1 MIKKIAIYCDLSNSS
16 GLGHF
21 NRMKN
26 LSIELEKRGSKCYF
40 LFYLK
45 NREYVTKH
53 AKKLKII
60 FFSDKYKIR
69 SIKNILLKNNFEIL
83 IIDSYENN
91 FLLEKS
97 LVKQGHF
104 VVSIDDHLRKYNS
117 NIVVTNRI
125 VKNNLYRVKQN
136 QVLLS
141 GSKYILL
148 TRENKRIKKFSNKS
162 KKLKLLLH
170 AGGSSSYKYIKDFTE
185 STLHAIDKYN
195 LDASIICSTS
205 NAKNYIK
212 NLLIKYKNNNKLK
225 ILPFVNDLSKKIK
238 DYDLVAGPMGTTTFE
253 TIMLG
258 VFPFSVPI
266 KDDGRDSV
274 HTWHSLGHLAHLTKK
289 EKKSNVII
297 KEMWSLIITNYK
309 NLLNLLIK
317 NSKQLDGLGPK
328 RLAEKINFYHKN
340 RKKMINTKVSKN
352 NNSIYTEKCKISDIR
367 YFFNA
372 RKKKN
377 FQGIY
382 VEKSR
387 LNWPK
392 HINWWLKNDVKKFK
406 LLSDGQVLGYY
417 WIQINKDIDGVFVTS
432 DFYLSKHISDKKKL
446 INKILRIKFQI
457 LKTIYK
463 NFTWIIETKKK
474 DKFANI
480 LYKSFG
486 FYNASNNTMLR
497 LSNNPFKRKG
507 YTQVMEIKI

>member
-40 LFYLK
+40 LFYSK
-45 NREYVTKH
+45 NREYVTKY
-53 AKKLKII
+53 AKKIKII
-60 FFSDKYKIR
+60 FFSDKFKFK
-69 SIKNILLKNNFEIL
+69 SIKNVLLKNNFEIL

-125 VKNNLYRVKQN
+125 VKNDIYKAKPN
-136 QVLLS
+136 QLLLS
-141 GSKYILL
+141 GSKYILS
-148 TRENKRIKKFSNKS
+148 TRKNMRTKKSRNKS
-162 KKLKLLLH
+162 KKPKVLLH
-170 AGGSSSYKYIKDFTE
+170 AGGSSSYKYIKEFTE
-185 STLHAIDKYN
+185 STLHVIAKYN
-195 LDASIICSTS
+195 LEASIICSTN

-212 NLLIKYKNNNKLK
+212 NLLTKYKSNNKFK

-238 DYDLVAGPMGTTTFE
+238 NYDLVAGPMGTTTFE
-253 TIMLG
+253 AIMSG

-274 HTWHSLGHLAHLTKK
+274 HTWHSLGHLAHLTNK
-289 EKKSNVII
+289 EKKSHITI
-297 KEMWSLIITNYK
+297 KEMWSLIIANHK

-328 RLAEKINFYHKN
+328 RLAEKINFYYKN

-352 NNSIYTEKCKISDIR
+352 SNSIYSEKCKVSDIR

-377 FQGIY
+377 HEGIY
-382 VEKSR
+382 VEKSK
-387 LNWPK
+387 LNWPQ
-392 HINWWLKNDVKKFK
+392 HIKWWLKNDVKKFK

-417 WIQINKDIDGVFVTS
+417 WMQINKDRNGTFATS
-432 DFYLSKHISDKKKL
+432 DFYLSKNISNKKKL
-446 INKILRIKFQI
+446 INTILRIKFQI

-463 NFTWIIETKKK
+463 NFTWVIEIKKN
-474 DKFANI
+474 KFTNL

-497 LSNNPFKRKG
+497 LLNNPFKRKG
-507 YTQVMEIKI
+507 HTQVMEIKI